1 MRREQGV
8 AIVSVLLIVVLAS
21 ALAYHLVSRQEISI
35 ASTRANLDLTQAKQL
50 ALGAEEIAKS
60 VLQSNASRTTYDH
73 LDEDWAQILTPF
85 ELQDGTVAIRIVDL
99 NSKLN
104 LNSLGKR
111 ESLGLLE
118 VFNELCDT
126 LRLDQKLIPRWIDW
140 IDGDQQTT
148 PGGQEDYDL
157 LIASPATRTPDVP
170 GFSISEVNIL
180 VPLDPLLLL
189 ELQALTDVLPTTELK
204 LNVNTLNPTVAA
216 LFNSELDKLEFLQ
229 RQFRTVEEAITTIP
243 ELSDLAEYL
252 SVTSDFF
259 EVQIVVNLVDT
270 RFDLTTRMYV
280 DRTTDLNR
288 VFVQTYSRDYSQ
300 RHNWTSEIP
309 S

>member
-204 LNVNTLNPTVAA
+204 LNVNTLNPTVDA

-252 SVTSDFF
+252 SVSSDFF

>member
-35 ASTRANLDLTQAKQL
+35 ASTRANLDLAQAKQF

-60 VLQSNASRTTYDH
+60 VLISNASRTTYDH

-85 ELQDGTVAIRIVDL
+85 EMQDGTVVIRIVDL

-111 ESLGLLE
+111 ESRGLWE
-118 VFNELCDT
+118 VFNEMCDT
-126 LRLDQKLIPRWIDW
+126 LSLDRKLIPRWIDW

-180 VPLDPLLLL
+180 APLDLSLLL

-229 RQFRTVEEAITTIP
+229 RQFSTVEQAITTIP

-259 EVQIVVNLVDT
+259 EVQVIVNLGDT
-270 RFDLTTRMYV
+270 RFDLTSRMYV
-280 DRTTDLNR
+280 DRTTDLNK

-300 RHNWTSEIP
+300 RHNWTSEI
-309 S
+309 SS